1 MAFWLVLLLLLH
13 GAWRL
18 LTNRT
23 PWPRRFLAGIATIS
37 GARVSVRGEPLE
49 APVLY
54 LANHQSWLDIMLLA
68 GATGTAFVSKAEVAA
83 WPLLG
88 WLSALN
94 RTVFIARSDRGGVK
108 QQSEAL
114 AIALL
119 SGQPVALF
127 PEGTTSDGKCVLP
140 FRASLLAAVAP
151 PPQGVKVQPVA
162 IDYGAARRDI
172 AWVDETAFAN
182 VMRILG
188 RRGRFDA
195 TLTFLAP
202 IERPT
207 NRKMVAQQAHD
218 AIAAALLA
226 SGSPNQPL

>member
-18 LTNRT
+18 FTKRT

-37 GARVSVRGEPLE
+37 GARLAIRGRPLR

-94 RTVFIARSDRGGVK
+94 RTVFIARSDRGGVR

-114 AIALL
+114 AVALL

-127 PEGTTSDGKCVLP
+127 PEGTTSDGQSLLP
-140 FRASLLAAVAP
+140 FHASLLAAVAP
-151 PPQGVKVQPVA
+151 PPQGVNVQPVA
-162 IDYGAARRDI
+162 IDYGVARRDI
-172 AWVDETAFAN
+172 AWGGETAFAN

-195 TLTFLAP
+195 TLTFLVP
-202 IERPT
+202 IESPKD
-207 NRKMVAQQAHD
+207 RKIVARQAHS
-218 AIAAALLA
+218 AIAAALVA